1 MLGELLH
8 TRLITEDRT
17 FGALTGGIDGK
28 DGQTT
33 SFLTEY
39 VHAELIDRGRRSCP
53 RHPADAHT
61 DATATVRQALVDDLL
76 GTGLM
81 VWVDTLDEGHSLG
94 KDGDVTLDDTLDQLC
109 CREFA
114 TTVALQVGIDDRWL
128 LDTTVH
134 LQACIF

>member
-1 MLGELLH
+1 MLRQLFH
-8 TRLITEDRT
+8 TGLISEDRA
-17 FGALTGGIDGK
+17 FGTLTGRVD
-28 DGQTT
+28 
-33 SFLTEY
+33 SENSEFAAFLTEY
-39 VHAELIDRGRRSCP
+39 VHAELIDRGRLSCP
-53 RHPADAHT
+53 RHTADAHT
-61 DATATVRQALVDDLL
+61 DTTATVRQALVDDLL